1 MSANAECHP
10 ALPRFAH
17 NGPRIALR
25 GPLGRGG
32 QSPLERGI
40 AFQKTHAAV

>member
-10 ALPRFAH
+10 APLRFAH

-32 QSPLERGI
+32 QSPLRRGI
-40 AFQKTHAAV
+40 AFQKTYSAV